1 MVIMNFH
8 VPCMESLV
16 QMVNTLIFWKTF
28 LSMHVKDKL
37 RPIST
42 NLEVKKTD
50 FNFLKPCYEL

>member
-28 LSMHVKDKL
+28 L
-37 RPIST
+37 
-42 NLEVKKTD
+42 EVKVKNNLQKLPTVRTNSTMYKYKD
-50 FNFLKPCYEL
+50 NN